1 MSRLMLFLWVTLVT
15 CCARSLAVEF
25 AGPHTYRSGDSII
38 SYHVP
43 RDLVSAHTRVER
55 VYKDPKDPIIFRTA
69 YSAQSFLFE
78 IAYGNFT
85 MGVIP
90 TPDGLRPDRSVRALD
105 DYYSLMLSSGD
116 TFVETTME
124 RVGDRDW
131 LHVVCR
137 PREKPDKIS
146 SLLRYTEISADF
158 ILFVGLGSGTS
169 APLHADML
177 KKLPPLIEQLVASV
191 RISRVAETAKT
202 DRAR

>member
-1 MSRLMLFLWVTLVT
+1 MSRIMLFFWVTLVIS
-15 CCARSLAVEF
+15 CARSLAGEF
-25 AGPHTYRSGDSII
+25 AGPQAYRAGESII

-55 VYKDPKDPIIFRTA
+55 AYTDPKDPIIFRTA

-124 RVGDRDW
+124 RVGDRD
-131 LHVVCR
+131 
-137 PREKPDKIS
+137 
-146 SLLRYTEISADF
+146 
-158 ILFVGLGSGTS
+158 
-169 APLHADML
+169 
-177 KKLPPLIEQLVASV
+177 
-191 RISRVAETAKT
+191 
-202 DRAR
+202 